1 MTRRLAGRA
10 AAIAAVAGWLL
21 FGYLTL
27 TTVSGAASA
36 NGDVFQV
43 DWHVYWAGADDLLGR
58 ELYRVPLEAQDLT
71 LSTPHFNLPPFSA
84 IWALP
89 LLGVPISTGGS
100 VWQAIGAASIAVAA
114 IVSLD
119 ILRVSRPWLMAGMV
133 LGPLA
138 LTLVYLEGLHVAT
151 NNYLVLGLAAGFAWL
166 YLRAAD
172 APAGALLGIAIATK
186 LWPAVLLVPAVR
198 ERRWAVVGW
207 ATGIAVVQGVVLFG
221 WLGVDAVPLFVEHLS
236 TGIPPTGMLIGPAA
250 VDGLR
255 ETWNS
260 GLGLLVGVAIL
271 ALPLRGPAAIGAAIL
286 AGMAAIPNL
295 WIHYGTTVLC
305 AVALVGGAMI
315 RRRGDRHEPHERS
328 DPRDEQEA
336 IAGHEN
342 QRG

>member
-10 AAIAAVAGWLL
+10 SAIAGVAGWLF

-27 TTVSGAASA
+27 TTLSGGAVS

-43 DWHVYWAGADDLLGR
+43 DWHVYWAGANDLLGR
-58 ELYRVPLEAQDLT
+58 ELYRTPLEAQGLT

-84 IWALP
+84 VWALP
-89 LLGVPISTGGS
+89 LLGVPISTGGFI
-100 VWQAIGAASIAVAA
+100 WQAIGAASIAVAA
-114 IVSLD
+114 IVTLD
-119 ILRVSRPWLMAGMV
+119 LVRVSRPWLMAGIV

-138 LTLVYLEGLHVAT
+138 LTLLYLEGLHLAT
-151 NNYLVLGLAAGFAWL
+151 NNYLVLGVVAGFAWR

-172 APAGALLGIAIATK
+172 APAGMLLGIAIATK

-198 ERRWAVVGW
+198 ERRWTVVAW
-207 ATGIAVVQGVVLFG
+207 ATGVALAQGVVLFA
-221 WLGVDAVPLFVEHLS
+221 WLGVDAVPLFVERLG
-236 TGIPPTGMLIGPAA
+236 TEIPPTGMLIGPAA

-260 GLGLLVGVAIL
+260 GLGLLVGVVIL

-295 WIHYGTTVLC
+295 WIHYGTTILF
-305 AVALVGGAMI
+305 AVALIGGALI
-315 RRRGDRHEPHERS
+315 RRGGDRNQPGERS

-336 IAGHEN
+336 IAGHEDH
-342 QRG
+342 RG